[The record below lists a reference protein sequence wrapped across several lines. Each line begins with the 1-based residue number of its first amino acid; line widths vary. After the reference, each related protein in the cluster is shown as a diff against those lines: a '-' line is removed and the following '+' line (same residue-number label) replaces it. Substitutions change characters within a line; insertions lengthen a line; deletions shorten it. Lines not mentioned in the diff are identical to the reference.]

1 MHQVAL
7 YLEMDRMHKLR
18 HIPIEPL
25 RHLSERGMPTV
36 GVINPFGVADV
47 VSDVICVGG
56 RDEAVIVALH
66 NQSRDGQALH
76 QLSVIDLA

>member
-7 YLEMDRMHKLR
+7 YLEMDRIHKLR
-18 HIPIEPL
+18 YISIEPL
-25 RHLSERGMPTV
+25 RHFSERGMPTV

-47 VSDVICVGG
+47 ASDVICIGG
-56 RDEAVIVALH
+56 KDEAILVALH

-76 QLSVIDLA
+76 QLFVIYLA